1 MISLWLNRLAAKRV
15 KGEKE
20 RMKRRTAREKAL
32 QSLFQI
38 DVSDIE
44 PKEAMAHA
52 LDGLESDAF
61 FEQLVY
67 GVLENKEK
75 IDEMITRHL
84 VNWKLDRL
92 ANVDRAILRLSA
104 YEMAFVDE
112 IPASVSMNE
121 AIELA
126 KQFGDDKSAKF
137 INGVLSNIKSDLE

>member
-1 MISLWLNRLAAKRV
+1 MISLWLKRQAAKRV

-44 PKEAMAHA
+44 PNEALQHA
-52 LDGLESDAF
+52 LDGQESDAF

-75 IDEMITRHL
+75 IDEMIKRHL

-104 YEMAFVDE
+104 YEMIFLDD
-112 IPASVSMNE
+112 IPVNVSMNE

-137 INGVLSNIKSDLE
+137 VNGVLSNIKSDLE

>member
-1 MISLWLNRLAAKRV
+1 
-15 KGEKE
+15 
-20 RMKRRTAREKAL
+20 MKRRTAREKAL

-38 DVSDIE
+38 DVSDTE
-44 PKEAMAHA
+44 PNEAMQHA
-52 LDGLESDAF
+52 LDGQESDAF

-75 IDEMITRHL
+75 IDEMIKRHL

-104 YEMAFVDE
+104 YEMIFLED
-112 IPASVSMNE
+112 IPVNVSMNE

-137 INGVLSNIKSDLE
+137 VNGVLSNIKSDLE

>member
-1 MISLWLNRLAAKRV
+1 
-15 KGEKE
+15 
-20 RMKRRTAREKAL
+20 MKRRTAREKAL

-104 YEMAFVDE
+104 YEMAFVDD

>member
-1 MISLWLNRLAAKRV
+1 MISLWLKRQATKRV

-38 DVSDIE
+38 DVSDTE
-44 PKEAMAHA
+44 PNEAMQHA
-52 LDGLESDAF
+52 LDGQESDAF

-75 IDEMITRHL
+75 IDEMIKRHL

-104 YEMAFVDE
+104 YEMMFLDD
-112 IPASVSMNE
+112 IPVNVSMNE

-137 INGVLSNIKSDLE
+137 VNGVLSNIKSDLE

>member
-1 MISLWLNRLAAKRV
+1 
-15 KGEKE
+15 
-20 RMKRRTAREKAL
+20 RTAREKAL

-44 PKEAMAHA
+44 PNEAMQHA
-52 LDGLESDAF
+52 LDGQESDAF

-75 IDEMITRHL
+75 IDEMIKRHL

-104 YEMAFVDE
+104 YEMIFLDD
-112 IPASVSMNE
+112 IPVNVSMNE

-137 INGVLSNIKSDLE
+137 VNGVLSNIKSDLE

>member
-1 MISLWLNRLAAKRV
+1 
-15 KGEKE
+15 
-20 RMKRRTAREKAL
+20 MKRRTAREKAL